1 MIKNTTNKI
10 NYDNNNDNKNISND
24 NDNDNNNKINSI
36 ATNWKY
42 HWLNTWIKH
51 LQKITKVKAE
61 KASKSWKLVS

>member
-36 ATNWKY
+36 ATN
-42 HWLNTWIKH
+42 
-51 LQKITKVKAE
+51 
-61 KASKSWKLVS
+61 